1 MLLAALVGTVKIYK
15 EGHLQDGR
23 CSVLPRLLE
32 QNRSES
38 HTKQMNRI
46 ILINQILFFFSL
58 SVIISLILNA
68 LLLNKK
74 CSKIFTSFFI
84 LLRKQ
89 CNIDLLNLKE
99 KDMLIFQSQQSTHT
113 FENV

>member
-1 MLLAALVGTVKIYK
+1 MLAALVGTVKIYK

-46 ILINQILFFFSL
+46 ILINQILFFSL

-89 CNIDLLNLKE
+89 CNIDLLNPKE
-99 KDMLIFQSQQSTHT
+99 KDLLIFQSQQSAHT